1 MNKGR
6 ITCDVLKEIRKQ
18 IASENHIEYK
28 THECTFEGECM
39 GTCPACESE
48 VRYLENEI
56 VKKKYLGKAVVLA
69 GLSVG
74 LLGTWSSCTL
84 KVKEP
89 EKDESNNTDEFFTV
103 GGISESDSTINET
116 PPDTFHPKC
125 NSYNK
130 KFVLGSLEGDVV
142 KVDTI
147 SFLNSPSD
155 TLYEIN
161 MIEEEIDS
169 KDDIYDINIPLGGL
183 MESMPEFPGGSVA
196 FIEYLK
202 NELHYPEN
210 CRRDSISGVVLIE
223 FVIEENGKVTNVIA
237 KNKVHPDLDAEAIRV
252 IQNSPDWIP
261 SKVMGKQVRMAYTI
275 PIKFTLE

>member
-6 ITCDVLKEIRKQ
+6 VTCDVLKEIRQQ
-18 IASENHIEYK
+18 IASENQIEYK
-28 THECTFEGECM
+28 THECTFEGECK

-56 VKKKYLGKAVVLA
+56 VKKKYLGKAIVIA

-74 LLGTWSSCTL
+74 LLGTWSSCTI

-89 EKDESNNTDEFFTV
+89 EKDDSKNSDEFIMV
-103 GGISESDSTINET
+103 GGISESGSTINET

-125 NSYNK
+125 DSYNK
-130 KFVLGSLEGDVV
+130 NFTLGSLEGDVV
-142 KVDTI
+142 KVDTT
-147 SFLNSPSD
+147 SFLNYHSD

-169 KDDIYDINIPLGGL
+169 KDDIYEINTPVGRI
-183 MESMPEFPGGSVA
+183 METMPEFPGGPEA
-196 FIEYLK
+196 FVDYLK

-210 CRRDSISGVVLIE
+210 CRRDSISGVVIIE
-223 FVIEENGKVTNVIA
+223 FDIEENGKVTNVTA

-252 IQNSPDWIP
+252 IQNTPDWKP
-261 SKVMGKQVRMAYTI
+261 SNLMGKPHRVQYTI
-275 PIKFTLE
+275 PIRFTLE

>member
-6 ITCDVLKEIRKQ
+6 VTCDVLKEIRKQ
-18 IASENHIEYK
+18 IASENQIEYK
-28 THECTFEGECM
+28 THECTFEGECR

-56 VKKKYLGKAVVLA
+56 VKKKYLGKAIVLA

-74 LLGTWSSCTL
+74 LLGTWSSCTI

-89 EKDESNNTDEFFTV
+89 EKDDSKNSDEFIMV

-125 NSYNK
+125 DSYNK
-130 KFVLGSLEGDVV
+130 NFTLGSLEGDVV
-142 KVDTI
+142 KVDTT
-147 SFLNSPSD
+147 SFLDYPSD

-169 KDDIYDINIPLGGL
+169 KDDINYNSKIVVGYIDYSPQ
-183 MESMPEFPGGSVA
+183 FPGGPEA
-196 FIEYLK
+196 YIEYLK

-210 CRRDSISGVVLIE
+210 CIRDSISGVVIIE
-223 FVIEENGKVTNVIA
+223 FVVEENGKVTNA
-237 KNKVHPDLDAEAIRV
+237 KVTKSVNPDLDKEALRV
-252 IQNSPDWIP
+252 VENFPNWIP
-261 SKVMGKQVRMAYTI
+261 GSNDGKKKSVTYTI
-275 PIKFTLE
+275 PIKFSLK

>member
-125 NSYNK
+125 DSYNK

-169 KDDIYDINIPLGGL
+169 KDDIYDIITPVGRI
-183 MESMPEFPGGSVA
+183 METMPEFPGGPEA
-196 FIEYLK
+196 YFEYLN

-210 CRRDSISGVVLIE
+210 CIRDSISGVVIIE
-223 FVIEENGKVTNVIA
+223 FVVEENGKVTNAKVI
-237 KNKVHPDLDAEAIRV
+237 KSVNPDLDNEALRV
-252 IQNSPDWIP
+252 VKNFPNWIP
-261 SKVMGKQVRMAYTI
+261 GSFYGKKKSVTYTI
-275 PIKFTLE
+275 PIKFTLK